1 MREGADDFDW
11 RPPGPLTAA
20 SPRFDP
26 SPPASYGHTTRPYAA
41 AVDVRTPSLSDRIG
55 ILRPLRVR
63 DFAFLWTGMA
73 VSMIGDG
80 IYLVTIAWQVLSIEN
95 RPGALALVGVAWSL
109 PQVFLVLASGAL
121 SDRLERRHLM
131 IAGDV
136 IRFVAIGT
144 LGVLSIADMLTIPMI
159 LGLVTV
165 YGAGQAVFQ
174 PAFTSITPAI
184 VPSDLLV
191 QANSLAQLVR
201 PFAMILI
208 GPVVG
213 GAVVAWAGPGIAFLV
228 DAGTFVFS
236 AAMILAMRTRR
247 VPRDEHDG
255 EKFLSDVLEG
265 LRYVRRNRW
274 LLIAMVGA
282 TVSLLAVWGP
292 WETLVPVVVRNDL
305 GGRSTAL
312 GLVFGAGG
320 VGAVIVAATFGQRA
334 SLPRKPVTAMYL
346 AWALGMFGTAGFG
359 LVTSVWQAMVVAFVT
374 EGSITF
380 LVVIWVTLV
389 QRLVPDRLLGRV
401 FALDWMISTMGVPLS
416 FAITGPAAEAIG
428 HDATLIWAGVI
439 GGGITLVFLFV
450 QGARDPERDG
460 SLARSEPSVEAA

>member
-1 MREGADDFDW
+1 VGD
-11 RPPGPLTAA
+11 
-20 SPRFDP
+20 
-26 SPPASYGHTTRPYAA
+26 
-41 AVDVRTPSLSDRIG
+41 TPSSFRDRIE
-55 ILRPLRVR
+55 ILKPLAVR
-63 DFAFLWTGMA
+63 DFAFLWTGMT

-80 IYLVTIAWQVLSIEN
+80 IYLVSIAWQVLSIEN
-95 RPGALALVGVAWSL
+95 RPVALALVGIAWSL
-109 PQVFLVLASGAL
+109 PQVVLVIASGAL

-144 LGVLSIADMLTIPMI
+144 LGFLSVTGQLKSIPVI

-174 PAFTSITPAI
+174 PAFSSITPAI
-184 VPSDLLV
+184 VPADLLV

-201 PFAMILI
+201 PFAMTLI
-208 GPVVG
+208 GPLAGGVLIAWVSVG
-213 GAVVAWAGPGIAFLV
+213 FAFLV
-228 DAGTFVFS
+228 DAATFAFS
-236 AAMILAMRTRR
+236 AVMILAMRSRR
-247 VPRDEHDG
+247 TPRDAEEEQASFFG
-255 EKFLSDVLEG
+255 DVAEG
-265 LRYVRRNRW
+265 LRYVRKQRW

-292 WETLVPVVVRNDL
+292 WETLVPIVVKNDL
-305 GGRSTAL
+305 GGESSSL

-320 VGAVIVAATFGQRA
+320 VGAVIAAAFFGQRG

-359 LVTSVWQAMVVAFVT
+359 FVTSVWQAMAVAFVT
-374 EGSITF
+374 EGSITY
-380 LVVIWVTLV
+380 LIVVWVTLV

-416 FAITGPAAEAIG
+416 FAITGPTAEAIG
-428 HDATLIWAGVI
+428 HDATLIWAGAL
-439 GGGITLVFLFV
+439 GGSVTLAFMFV
-450 QGARDPERDG
+450 QGARGPERDG
-460 SLARSEPSVEAA
+460 SLASTEPSAEAA

>member
-1 MREGADDFDW
+1 MSGSPSSFRERVAILK
-11 RPPGPLTAA
+11 PLA
-20 SPRFDP
+20 
-26 SPPASYGHTTRPYAA
+26 
-41 AVDVRTPSLSDRIG
+41 
-55 ILRPLRVR
+55 VR
-63 DFAFLWTGMA
+63 DFAFLWTGMT

-80 IYLVTIAWQVLSIEN
+80 IYLVSIAWQVLSIEN
-95 RPGALALVGVAWSL
+95 RPGALALVGIAWSL
-109 PQVFLVLASGAL
+109 PQVVLVIASGAL

-131 IAGDV
+131 IAGDA

-144 LGVLSIADMLTIPMI
+144 LGFLSVTDQLHSIPII

-174 PAFTSITPAI
+174 PAFSSITPAI

-201 PFAMILI
+201 PFAMTLV
-208 GPVVG
+208 GPLVG
-213 GAVVAWAGPGIAFLV
+213 GVLIAWVSVGFAFLV
-228 DAGTFVFS
+228 DASTFAFS
-236 AAMILAMRTRR
+236 AVMILSMRTRR
-247 VPRDEHDG
+247 TPRDAQEEQASFFG
-255 EKFLSDVLEG
+255 DVVEG
-265 LRYVRRNRW
+265 LRYVRQQRW

-292 WETLVPVVVRNDL
+292 WETLVPIVVKNDL
-305 GGRSTAL
+305 GGESSSL

-320 VGAVIVAATFGQRA
+320 VGAVIAAAVFGQRG

-359 LVTSVWQAMVVAFVT
+359 FVTTVWQAMAVAFVT
-374 EGSITF
+374 EGSITY
-380 LVVIWVTLV
+380 LVVVWVTLV

-416 FAITGPAAEAIG
+416 FAITGPTAEAIG
-428 HDATLIWAGVI
+428 HDATLIWAGAL
-439 GGGITLVFLFV
+439 GGTITIAFMFV
-450 QGARDPERDG
+450 QGARGPERDG
-460 SLARSEPSVEAA
+460 SLARAEPSAEAA